1 MTWSLKKKL
10 LFLTALVTI
19 VLVGWYVT
27 HPLGVALTIRGQK
40 FNVELAVTPRERE
53 QGLSARVALG
63 ENQGMLFVFDH
74 EEQYGFWM
82 KGMRFPLDFIWI
94 AGGHVADITENVPPP
109 KDENEQLASYQPIVS
124 VDKILEVNAG
134 TIDRLGIKVGDKVD
148 ITN

>member
-1 MTWSLKKKL
+1 MTVLFRQKL
-10 LFLTALVTI
+10 IIVFLALIAFVT
-19 VLVGWYVT
+19 LWYAT
-27 HPLGVALTIRGQK
+27 HPLGTKVAIGGHV
-40 FNVELAVTPRERE
+40 FNVELALTQREKEKGLGFRE
-53 QGLSARVALG
+53 SLG
-63 ENQGMLFVFDH
+63 VNDGMLFVYDH
-74 EEQYGFWM
+74 GEQYGFWM

-94 AGGHVADITENVPPP
+94 AGDHVADITENVPPP